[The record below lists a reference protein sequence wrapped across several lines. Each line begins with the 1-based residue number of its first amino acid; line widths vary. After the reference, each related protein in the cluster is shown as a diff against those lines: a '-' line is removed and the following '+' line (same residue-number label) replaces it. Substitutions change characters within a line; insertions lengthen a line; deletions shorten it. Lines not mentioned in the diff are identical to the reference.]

1 MFDYFFEIYFLISL
15 RNKNSCS
22 RKKKLKTSLED
33 YGQSPKTLIKIIYIY
48 ILYKL
53 FLYGKLYND

>member
-15 RNKNSCS
+15 RNKNSYS

-53 FLYGKLYND
+53 FLYGKLYNG

>member
-15 RNKNSCS
+15 RNKTLVQE
-22 RKKKLKTSLED
+22 KKKLKTSLED

-53 FLYGKLYND
+53 FLYGKLYNG